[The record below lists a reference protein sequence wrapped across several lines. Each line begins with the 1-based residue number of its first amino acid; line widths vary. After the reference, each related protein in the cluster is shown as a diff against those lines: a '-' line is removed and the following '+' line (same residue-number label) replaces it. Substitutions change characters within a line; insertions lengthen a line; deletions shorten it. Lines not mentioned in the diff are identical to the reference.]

1 MILVQ
6 YRRGPFEIMLYLAA
20 LRPWYADHPVDVAAH
35 NRGLGGH
42 RRHHFQLAKFCLRF
56 RASLF
61 GHLCRRDTR
70 LQFVQFAGR
79 FIHVAQFFLDSL
91 HLFVQ
96 IVLTLALFHLLL
108 DAPAN
113 ALLNL
118 EQINFCLHEPH
129 EVLEPIADFRN
140 LKNML
145 LFIEIDHHVSGDC
158 VSQPARLV
166 DARQRGQNLG
176 RYFFAQIHVL
186 LELVYGGTQQSFDLF
201 FRDVLT
207 KDLPDTRD
215 RKAAGIVNVRH
226 RRSVATFHQN
236 LDRAV
241 RQLQQLENIRDSP
254 HLVQLVSGWVVVCCV
269 ALGNQQDLLV
279 VGHGIFQGL
288 NRFLPADEQGQHHMR
303 IDNNIAQGQKRQFSY

>member
-113 ALLNL
+113 ALL
-118 EQINFCLHEPH
+118 
-129 EVLEPIADFRN
+129 
-140 LKNML
+140 
-145 LFIEIDHHVSGDC
+145 
-158 VSQPARLV
+158 
-166 DARQRGQNLG
+166 
-176 RYFFAQIHVL
+176 
-186 LELVYGGTQQSFDLF
+186 
-201 FRDVLT
+201 
-207 KDLPDTRD
+207 PDTRD